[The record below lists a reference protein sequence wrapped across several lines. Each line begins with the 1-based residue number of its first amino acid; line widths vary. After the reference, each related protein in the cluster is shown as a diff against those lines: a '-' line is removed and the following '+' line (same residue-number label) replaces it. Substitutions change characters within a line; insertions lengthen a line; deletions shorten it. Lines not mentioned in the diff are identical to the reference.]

1 MVYSFSCHLYG
12 LSRGYNYFSKFPGKR
27 FQEIWSHVLLQI
39 FTMYLDLSYF
49 EESKIFP
56 CNRVKYREFMFMI
69 CINSCDTAEIKPDY
83 HKNSNSDN
91 VKESSTNNEQRER
104 SKVQKT
110 VSLARK
116 RRGTHSNGDGSS
128 SSTKQT
134 FATAI
139 NQILHRRASVSSQR
153 PKDLIA
159 EINTNRLETTNNI
172 QNASPPSPVAVNA
185 PIKQQPQNQPSQ
197 NQSSHS
203 TQQPPFQR
211 LLRKKS
217 IRTSNNGQYS
227 PVSPSQS
234 SPLSPTVEEDFSDS
248 LSDIDSNNNLNNKRM
263 QHGTNSSSNHSVN
276 SSASSISSP
285 RKQFLF
291 EISSREQKLLISS
304 QTSQT
309 KDEKLLKKAKIFL
322 DAKQRPKARIA
333 SLWSFT
339 DFTSEFDQ
347 AQFFQQNAEDVFD
360 RKQIVRRHLHQRNF

>member
-1 MVYSFSCHLYG
+1 MD
-12 LSRGYNYFSKFPGKR
+12 PD
-27 FQEIWSHVLLQI
+27 EII
-39 FTMYLDLSYF
+39 
-49 EESKIFP
+49 
-56 CNRVKYREFMFMI
+56 
-69 CINSCDTAEIKPDY
+69 
-83 HKNSNSDN
+83 NSNSDN

-339 DFTSEFDQ
+339 GKFIF
-347 AQFFQQNAEDVFD
+347 
-360 RKQIVRRHLHQRNF
+360 